1 MTDAPTLD
9 VTGDAAATVAR
20 IEALAR
26 RIATP
31 CGDGDMMWRVWG
43 DGPPVVLL
51 HGGHGAWSH
60 WIRNVLPL
68 AERHTVIVPDMP
80 GFGDS
85 ASPPFPYSADSIAAI
100 MASGLDRILGE
111 RSFAIVGFSF
121 GGVMAGHLARE
132 RPDRASRVVLVGSG
146 GLGLPRPKMGEMHN
160 WKRMETEAERI
171 EAHRNNLAVLMLH
184 YPALIEGLAL
194 HMQATNTVRTRINS
208 RKISLTDTLRRSL
221 SEFPAPL
228 AGIWGTHDATATGEF
243 LDAREALI
251 RSFDAAAEFV
261 RIDAG
266 HWVPFEASDVFNETV
281 LAILASPRQARAA
294 GTTA

>member
-1 MTDAPTLD
+1 MSE
-9 VTGDAAATVAR
+9 AAANVFVAGFAPRQDEAVRLQRVFSERPAGFAPGDLIAR
-20 IEALAR
+20 IEEAFSASPQPNSSPEP
-26 RIATP
+26 AP
-31 CGDGDMMWRVWG
+31 VAEPPSFDPVAAAMVEA
-43 DGPPVVLL
+43 PPVD
-51 HGGHGAWSH
+51 
-60 WIRNVLPL
+60 PL
-68 AERHTVIVPDMP
+68 AEAYQA
-80 GFGDS
+80 GFDAGV
-85 ASPPFPYSADSIAAI
+85 AA
-100 MASGLDRILGE
+100 
-111 RSFAIVGFSF
+111 
-121 GGVMAGHLARE
+121 ARAE
-132 RPDRASRVVLVGSG
+132 Q
-146 GLGLPRPKMGEMHN
+146 
-160 WKRMETEAERI
+160 EAAAARD
-171 EAHRNNLAVLMLH
+171 
-184 YPALIEGLAL
+184 PALIEGIAL

-266 HWVPFEASDVFNETV
+266 HWVPFEASDLFNETV